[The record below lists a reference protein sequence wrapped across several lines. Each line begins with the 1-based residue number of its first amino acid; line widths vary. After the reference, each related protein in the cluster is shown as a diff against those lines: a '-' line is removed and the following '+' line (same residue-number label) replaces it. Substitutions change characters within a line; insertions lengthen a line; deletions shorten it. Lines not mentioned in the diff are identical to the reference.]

1 VVDVVLGPG
10 WGLAGRFAPV
20 LAVIGGISVS
30 MYLLVLALES
40 AGAFRWAWTG
50 HGINLACNVAGAV
63 VAALLH
69 TPAPLFAG
77 IGLGMVAMH
86 LYQVTRC
93 TAAGMVDGRR
103 LVVAYSRIVVC
114 SALVALGTWLVVL
127 GIASITTQPWLLPA
141 VVVVL
146 AIVGALLWRNR
157 RSLWPVQLVQAYGLL
172 QRRTAESAV

>member
-1 VVDVVLGPG
+1 
-10 WGLAGRFAPV
+10 
-20 LAVIGGISVS
+20 
-30 MYLLVLALES
+30 
-40 AGAFRWAWTG
+40 
-50 HGINLACNVAGAV
+50 
-63 VAALLH
+63 
-69 TPAPLFAG
+69 
-77 IGLGMVAMH
+77 MVAMH
-86 LYQVTRC
+86 VYQVTRC

-127 GIASITTQPWLLPA
+127 GIATITTQPWLLPA

-172 QRRTAESAV
+172 QRRTAEPAV